1 MYCFSLTNI
10 YSFLIGLF
18 FIFVIMSTLSSV
30 DLCPV
35 GLTDGAV
42 REIRRLMQSEA
53 ITADK
58 GLRIGV
64 KGGGCAGFSYITAFD
79 TPGPTDQ
86 VFDVEGIRLIID
98 PLHELYLKGTRID
111 FEQGLNN
118 RGFTYQNPNASK
130 TCGCG
135 SSFS

>member
-1 MYCFSLTNI
+1 
-10 YSFLIGLF
+10 
-18 FIFVIMSTLSSV
+18 MSQSTTLS
-30 DLCPV
+30 LPV
-35 GLTDGAV
+35 SLTDGAI
-42 REIRRLMQSEA
+42 REIRRLM
-53 ITADK
+53 TAEQIPAHQ

-64 KGGGCAGFSYITAFD
+64 KGGGCAGFSYVTAFD
-79 TPGPTDQ
+79 NPSASDQ
-86 VFDVEGIRLIID
+86 VFEVDGIRLLVD
-98 PLHELYLKGTRID
+98 PLHELYLKGTVID

>member
-1 MYCFSLTNI
+1 
-10 YSFLIGLF
+10 
-18 FIFVIMSTLSSV
+18 
-30 DLCPV
+30 
-35 GLTDGAV
+35 
-42 REIRRLMQSEA
+42 MQAEQIPA
-53 ITADK
+53 HQ

-64 KGGGCAGFSYITAFD
+64 KGGGCAGFSYVTAFD
-79 TPGPTDQ
+79 DPSPADQ
-86 VFDVEGIRLIID
+86 VFELDDIRLLVD
-98 PLHELYLKGTRID
+98 PMHELYLKGTVID